1 MAADPFEE
9 NILTHGYDDIVLSF
23 TLFVRNNTTIYG
35 LAVNGNG
42 FYALFYVVRVYNLDI
57 VSTFTELSGQF
68 KITKSLRNTRINAES
83 LMRRIYAQDVLGY
96 VYESPCSRTGQPA
109 VLCFAVEFGV
119 SAGNHLGIYVRLC
132 SVDLA
137 ELFHISR
144 AGLLI
149 DLESSVAASDHGF
162 GDGNPR
168 IVMTEDTCVLL
179 VSRRIGGDFAKL

>member
-68 KITKSLRNTRINAES
+68 KITKSLRNTRVNA
-83 LMRRIYAQDVLGY
+83 
-96 VYESPCSRTGQPA
+96 
-109 VLCFAVEFGV
+109 
-119 SAGNHLGIYVRLC
+119 
-132 SVDLA
+132 
-137 ELFHISR
+137 
-144 AGLLI
+144 
-149 DLESSVAASDHGF
+149 
-162 GDGNPR
+162 
-168 IVMTEDTCVLL
+168 
-179 VSRRIGGDFAKL
+179 